1 MEAKQEK
8 VNGLGKKMDQR
19 KNRLME
25 FTDQVSIREKEVNDL
40 RADKLKLQ
48 TQLQVWVL
56 LFTSR
61 RWLREINMVNYRII
75 NWIINIPKVL

>member
-1 MEAKQEK
+1 MQSLSKEVEAKQEK
-8 VNGLGKKMDQR
+8 VNGLGKKVDQK

-48 TQLQVWVL
+48 SQLQVRCIEM
-56 LFTSR
+56 FFESTSFD
-61 RWLREINMVNYRII
+61 
-75 NWIINIPKVL
+75 